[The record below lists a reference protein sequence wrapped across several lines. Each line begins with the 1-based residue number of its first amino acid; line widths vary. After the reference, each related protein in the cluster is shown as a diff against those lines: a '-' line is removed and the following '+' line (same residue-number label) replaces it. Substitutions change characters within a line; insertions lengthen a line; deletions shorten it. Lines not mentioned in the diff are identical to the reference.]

1 MWARRGPG
9 AMRENRARTGRFF
22 QSSVFQ
28 VPRFKFCPPTGE
40 FRIWTHVL
48 VSKSPLNLELGS
60 WNLEL
65 ITQRQMPRLL
75 VATKN
80 AHKTSEIRA
89 ILGETWEVTDLTAH
103 PEVPAPEETGA
114 TFDENARIKA
124 EAASRVF
131 AGLVLSDDSGL
142 EVDALGGAPGVNS
155 AIYAGTH
162 GDDAAN
168 RARIIRE
175 LATTTAPEPWTARFR
190 CTMAIAE
197 AGRTIATFDGRV
209 EGRVIA
215 EERGAG
221 GFGYDP
227 LFIPDGHTETFGDLP
242 AEVKNALSHRARAL
256 TQAAQLFAA
265 RRVASV

>member
-1 MWARRGPG
+1 
-9 AMRENRARTGRFF
+9 
-22 QSSVFQ
+22 
-28 VPRFKFCPPTGE
+28 
-40 FRIWTHVL
+40 
-48 VSKSPLNLELGS
+48 
-60 WNLEL
+60 
-65 ITQRQMPRLL
+65 MPRLL

-80 AHKTSEIRA
+80 AHKTAEIRA
-89 ILGETWEVTDLTAH
+89 ILGPVWEVTDLTAH

-114 TFDENARIKA
+114 TFEENARIKA

-131 AGLVLSDDSGL
+131 PGLVLSDDSGL

-168 RARIIRE
+168 RARLKRE
-175 LATTTAPEPWTARFR
+175 LAATTVPQPWTARFR
-190 CTMAIAE
+190 CTMALAE
-197 AGRTIATFDGRV
+197 EGRTVATFDGRV

-227 LFIPDGHTETFGDLP
+227 LFIPNGHTDTFGVLP
-242 AEVKNALSHRARAL
+242 SELKNALSHRARAL
-256 TQAAQLFAA
+256 AQAA
-265 RRVASV
+265 RVLAKD